1 MGTGKRE
8 KVRREAE
15 KMDSCASRAHT
26 SNFHFARGSDE
37 QRQPANPLRRRR
49 VVARFRE
56 IRPSGGGGGGGG
68 GERNALEIASEIA
81 IAAEEG
87 EGEGNTGAGNGAP
100 FSWGRTERL
109 ESRVEKFLKFSHSRR
124 REPATTLMIPE

>member
-56 IRPSGGGGGGGG
+56 IRPSGGGGGG
-68 GERNALEIASEIA
+68 ERTRSERA
-81 IAAEEG
+81 RDRGRNCNRHGRRG
-87 EGEGNTGAGNGAP
+87 EGERGEQSASAL
-100 FSWGRTERL
+100 F
-109 ESRVEKFLKFSHSRR
+109 
-124 REPATTLMIPE
+124 A